1 MELTPLIYPSAAPA
15 VMPAIPAAPS
25 SSDVAAFNNLMNPTT
40 AQTPMGQTVSIM
52 AESEYLEQMKSDAK
66 QPIEEKEVRVKEEV
80 IEEVKEEVIEEVIEV
95 QQHVEKRDEVNNE
108 LQTAAKI
115 SNA

>member
-1 MELTPLIYPSAAPA
+1 MELNPLIYPSAAPA

-40 AQTPMGQTVSIM
+40 AQTPMSQTARIM
-52 AESEYLEQMKSDAK
+52 AESEDLEQEKYNAK

-80 IEEVKEEVIEEVIEV
+80 KEQVKEEVKEV
-95 QQHVEKRDEVNNE
+95 QHVEKHDEVKKE

>member
-1 MELTPLIYPSAAPA
+1 MELNPLIYPSAAPA

-40 AQTPMGQTVSIM
+40 AQTPMGQTARIM
-52 AESEYLEQMKSDAK
+52 AESEYLEQKESDAK
-66 QPIEEKEVRVKEEV
+66 QPIAEKEERVKEEV
-80 IEEVKEEVIEEVIEV
+80 KEEVIEV
-95 QQHVEKRDEVNNE
+95 QQHVEKHDEVKKE

>member
-1 MELTPLIYPSAAPA
+1 MELNPLIYPSAAPA

-80 IEEVKEEVIEEVIEV
+80 KEEVIEEVIEV
-95 QQHVEKRDEVNNE
+95 QQHVEKRDEVNNG

>member
-1 MELTPLIYPSAAPA
+1 MELNPLIYPSAAPA

-40 AQTPMGQTVSIM
+40 AQTPMSQTARIM
-52 AESEYLEQMKSDAK
+52 AESEDLEQEKYNAK
-66 QPIEEKEVRVKEEV
+66 QPIEEKEVRVKEQV
-80 IEEVKEEVIEEVIEV
+80 KEEVKEV
-95 QQHVEKRDEVNNE
+95 QHVEKHDEVKKE